1 MEKAPKYTRH
11 TYSYIALRKTVGWIG
26 ILLPFVLWFGVAVIF
41 DDEPQSSISHYYYTH
56 MRNLFVGSLCAVGL
70 FLFFYAGHDKWD
82 DWAGNI
88 AAVFAIG
95 IAWMPTTEY
104 GIDTIGILH
113 FVCATLF
120 FLTLA
125 AISLFLFTK
134 THKGKEMESPKKNR
148 NLIYKICAFVMIG
161 CLLAIIVYV
170 LFFQERKVTSL
181 IYWAEAIALVAFGV
195 SWLTKGG
202 SIFPDGGAWFK
213 F

>member
-1 MEKAPKYTRH
+1 
-11 TYSYIALRKTVGWIG
+11 
-26 ILLPFVLWFGVAVIF
+26 
-41 DDEPQSSISHYYYTH
+41 
-56 MRNLFVGSLCAVGL
+56 MRNVFVGSLCAVGL

-82 DWAGNI
+82 DWAGNLE
-88 AAVFAIG
+88 AVFAIG

-134 THKGKEMESPKKNR
+134 THPDKEMKGPKKNR
-148 NLIYKICAFVMIG
+148 NLIYKICAYVMIG

-202 SIFPDGGAWFK
+202 TIFPDGGAWFK

>member
-1 MEKAPKYTRH
+1 MDKAPKYSRH
-11 TYSYIALRKTVGWIG
+11 TYSYIALRKAVGWIG

-41 DDEPQSSISHYYYTH
+41 DEKPQSSISNYYYTH

-82 DWAGNI
+82 DWAANL
-88 AAVFAIG
+88 AAIFAIG
-95 IAWMPTTEY
+95 VAWLPTTEY

-120 FLTLA
+120 FMVLS

-134 THKGKEMESPKKNR
+134 THKGKEMEAPKKNR
-148 NLIYKICAFVMIG
+148 NRIYKICAYVMIA
-161 CLLAIIVYV
+161 CLIAIIIYV
-170 LFFQERKVTSL
+170 LFFQAKKVTSL